1 MANTLIQLKRSSATL
16 APTSLSA
23 GELAY
28 SFLSD
33 KLFLGNSAG
42 AVIEIGGRYYLNVA
56 VQAYNSANAGY
67 DKANSANLLAFAI
80 GGAVTTANAAIVA
93 SFDKANSANLLAFA
107 IGGALGTNNVAT
119 SAAYDKANSA
129 NILAFQVGG
138 AVTTANAIA
147 IAAYANANSKFAS
160 SGGTITGDV
169 SIVGNLTLSGNTIF
183 NNVATVSIG
192 DPLIYLA
199 ANNYTSDIVDIG
211 FIANYVNATGSNV
224 HTGLFRDH
232 STKEYYVFQGYD
244 QEPNNNH
251 IDPNGNNF
259 TLAVLNA
266 ALRTSNLNLGGVN
279 AITWITSSYDKANSA
294 NLLAFNTGV
303 GANAFAAA
311 TIAGANTAVGAGAN
325 AFTSATI
332 AGANTAVGTGANTY
346 LLATIA
352 GANTAVGAGANA
364 FASATVAGA
373 NTAVGAGA
381 NAYATS
387 VGTAANTNAANGS
400 YISTGIVKVPYGG
413 TGVVSFTTNG
423 ILYGNSAGDL
433 KVTAA
438 GTEGQ
443 VLQASSTGVPSFAM
457 LDGGSF

>member
-1 MANTLIQLKRSSATL
+1 MANTLIQLKRSSVTA

-28 SFLSD
+28 SFVSD

-42 AVIEIGGRYYLNVA
+42 AVIEIGGRYYANVSY
-56 VQAYNSANAGY
+56 QAF
-67 DKANSANLLAFAI
+67 DKANAANSLAFAI
-80 GGAVTTANAAIVA
+80 GGGLTTANVAI
-93 SFDKANSANLLAFA
+93 
-107 IGGALGTNNVAT
+107 T
-119 SAAYDKANSA
+119 AAYDKANSA

-147 IAAYANANSKFAS
+147 IAAYANANSKFSS

-169 SIVGNLTLSGNTIF
+169 SIIGNLSLSGNTIF
-183 NNVATVSIG
+183 NNVSTMSIG

-199 ANNYTSDIVDIG
+199 ANNYNSDLVDIG
-211 FIANYVNATGSNV
+211 FVANYVNATGANV
-224 HTGLFRDH
+224 HTGVFRDAG
-232 STKEYYVFQGYD
+232 TKEYYVFQGYD
-244 QEPNNNH
+244 QEPINNH
-251 IDPNGNNF
+251 IDPAGNNF

-266 ALRTSNLNLGGVN
+266 TLKTSNLILGGIN

-294 NLLAFNTGV
+294 NVLAFNTGV
-303 GANAFAAA
+303 
-311 TIAGANTAVGAGAN
+311 GAN

-332 AGANTAVGTGANTY
+332 AGANAAVGTGANTY
-346 LLATIA
+346 LLATI
-352 GANTAVGAGANA
+352 
-364 FASATVAGA
+364 AGA

-443 VLQASSTGVPSFAM
+443 VLQSSSTGVPSFAM